1 VDNQWRKQAS
11 PLAGIGG
18 SIESPSPGAGRPQL
32 GKWNGRPSALERK
45 DDMRKRG
52 IASPYDGD
60 ALALT
65 FAYPVASNDP
75 VEECE
80 APTLEHWMAAQDAS
94 P

>member
-1 VDNQWRKQAS
+1 
-11 PLAGIGG
+11 
-18 SIESPSPGAGRPQL
+18 
-32 GKWNGRPSALERK
+32 
-45 DDMRKRG
+45 MRKRG